1 MKLTYRGIPYDRPE
15 NQVTTTPGA
24 VMGQYRGAAWVA
36 RIVTSPLQA
45 APAQTLSW
53 RGVVYNTDGSVV
65 QRPEIVAP
73 ALPTPVKVQHR
84 GGNNLGDAHRQWILK
99 SLEHRMEVA
108 RNRGDQG
115 LVQMLEDEWKQFA

>member
-24 VMGQYRGAAWVA
+24 VLGNYRGAAWAA
-36 RIVTSPLQA
+36 RIVTSPVKS
-45 APAQTLSW
+45 APAQTLCW
-53 RGVVYNTDGSVV
+53 RGIVYNTDGSAV
-65 QRPEIVAP
+65 QPAEVVAP
-73 ALPTPVKVQHR
+73 ALPTPVKVQHQ
-84 GGNNLGDAHRQWILK
+84 GVNLGDAHRQWILK